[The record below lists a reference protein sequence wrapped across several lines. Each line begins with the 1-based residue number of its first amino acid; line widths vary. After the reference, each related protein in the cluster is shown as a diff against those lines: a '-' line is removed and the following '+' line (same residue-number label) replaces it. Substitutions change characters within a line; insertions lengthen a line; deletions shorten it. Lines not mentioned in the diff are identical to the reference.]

1 MYKRQVLEL
10 LILVILVDPVVGV
23 VVQTLDILLHLIYLQ
38 VVKELN
44 QLKIQEFLI

>member
-1 MYKRQVLEL
+1 MVEVLEL

-23 VVQTLDILLHLIYLQ
+23 VVQTPDILLHLIYLQ
-38 VVKELN
+38 VVKEFN